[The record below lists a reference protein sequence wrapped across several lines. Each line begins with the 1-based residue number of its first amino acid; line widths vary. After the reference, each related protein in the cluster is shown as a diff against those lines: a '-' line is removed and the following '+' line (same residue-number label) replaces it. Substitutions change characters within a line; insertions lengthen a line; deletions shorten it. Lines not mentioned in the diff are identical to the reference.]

1 MQWTGTVA
9 GTAVGALGR
18 LWSGAHVYYFYGD
31 RQPPGAA
38 RARAWAGESEDA
50 RLGLLGRAALVGGRY
65 YCRPSYS
72 AGNHHER
79 REPQP

>member
-1 MQWTGTVA
+1 MQRTGTVA
-9 GTAVGALGR
+9 GTAVGPLGR
-18 LWSGAHVYYFYGD
+18 LWSGARALARVYFFFTAV
-31 RQPPGAA
+31 PPAG
-38 RARAWAGESEDA
+38 AGESEDA
-50 RLGLLGRAALVGGRY
+50 RLLGRAALVGGRY